1 MEKKIREVED
11 KMTALEKYRELQE
24 HQKKGYYDAFKDQLE
39 TDDFQANVKRLELAG
54 VWDEIIEKLLNYELP
69 EEFEGKEYWID
80 IGKKFRRLVEPLDIA
95 NYYRHSR
102 NRDGRVYMA
111 KGGRPKRYRY
121 TQRWLEHAEKRGEGG
136 YSESCFWAEVED
148 LSHDTDKSFEDVK
161 EKVEALEGF
170 ISQWD
175 KNGEVGK
182 DVFLE
187 GSTFVKWWKTLPI
200 QHREQSCIKSLVEV

>member
-1 MEKKIREVED
+1 MN
-11 KMTALEKYRELQE
+11 ALDSYREMWG

-39 TDDFQANVKRLELAG
+39 TDDFKANVRRLELAG
-54 VWDEIIEKLLNYELP
+54 VWDEIIEKLLKYELP
-69 EEFEGKEYWID
+69 EEFEGKKEWIE
-80 IGKKFRRLVEPLDIA
+80 IGTKFRRLVEPLDIA

-121 TQRWLEHAEKRGEGG
+121 AQRWLEHDDKSGEGG

-148 LSHDTDKSFEDVK
+148 LCHDNEKSFEVVK
-161 EKVEALEGF
+161 DRVLKLEEQ
-170 ISQWD
+170 ISDWS
-175 KNGEVGK
+175 KNGKVGK

-200 QHREQSCIKSLVEV
+200 HHREESCIKDLVEV